1 MNGIHCLPIMVM
13 ASLALSDTD
22 RDGVRALAR
31 QLLEESGWVDDVRA
45 LCREHLVQCED
56 PGAIP
61 SESLA
66 AAILDT
72 ARQRVPDG
80 VKASLLTEL
89 CDALSSPGPPRPEP
103 PSAS

>member
-1 MNGIHCLPIMVM
+1 MRTPFHNLPLYPCL
-13 ASLALSDTD
+13 S
-22 RDGVRALAR
+22 
-31 QLLEESGWVDDVRA
+31 
-45 LCREHLVQCED
+45 EHLVQCED